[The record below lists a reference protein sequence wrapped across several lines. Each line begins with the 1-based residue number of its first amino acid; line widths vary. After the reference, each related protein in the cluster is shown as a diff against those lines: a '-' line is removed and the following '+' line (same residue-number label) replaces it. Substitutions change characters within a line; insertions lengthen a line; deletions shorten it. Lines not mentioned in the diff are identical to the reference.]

1 MLNIAIVGPFGYSNP
16 HGLKS
21 RDRKRLFIKATIRII
36 YIMEPNV
43 ARLSA
48 PYVRIYNYF
57 FISVSYITKLQN
69 EIKTDRVISDAN
81 SHAIE
86 SRLDIRW
93 KFAFEPREI
102 EIAMKVGE
110 DRALGPQLG
119 DPVDGF
125 RQGKMTG
132 VRRVAQSVD
141 NPQVEPL
148 QKTEA
153 LDGNGVEIGR
163 IGHLAK
169 AKTERVNLA
178 MFKLERN
185 GIQSAARTI
194 YSYRLACYEAMFI

>member
-1 MLNIAIVGPFGYSNP
+1 M
-16 HGLKS
+16 
-21 RDRKRLFIKATIRII
+21 
-36 YIMEPNV
+36 
-43 ARLSA
+43 
-48 PYVRIYNYF
+48 
-57 FISVSYITKLQN
+57 KLQS
-69 EIKTDRVISDAN
+69 EIKTNRVVSDAN

-86 SRLDIRW
+86 SRLDIRG
-93 KFAFEPREI
+93 KFAFEPRKI

-132 VRRVAQSVD
+132 VWRVAQGVD
-141 NPQVEPL
+141 DPQVEPL
-148 QKTEA
+148 QQTEA

-178 MFKLERN
+178 MFKLERKR
-185 GIQSAARTI
+185 IQRSARTI
-194 YSYRLACYEAMFI
+194 NSDRLACYEAMFI